1 MEKLFEKKGKVEID
15 WKCMHPN
22 KNLPGNVR
30 VKQTNVMTD
39 EPIKRFVK
47 VFPSICRNFHADMF
61 PQIKLNK
68 DVLVD
73 PYPMVYLS

>member
-30 VKQTNVMTD
+30 VKNYLYILKNKI
-39 EPIKRFVK
+39 P
-47 VFPSICRNFHADMF
+47 
-61 PQIKLNK
+61 KLPRT
-68 DVLVD
+68 V
-73 PYPMVYLS
+73 P